1 MSKTIMWGRH
11 IHRPIQGKM
20 VSDEVERHVRVLW
33 EYVQAL
39 SHVGKERNLKQTNA
53 GQKESY

>member
-33 EYVQAL
+33 EYAQAL
-39 SHVGKERNLKQTNA
+39 SHVGKERYLKQTNA